1 MHSYRCRTVS
11 LSYNRHVWPVC
22 VSLVTAMSTEGL
34 HNKTGVSS
42 VVTIDTILPQPRFYE
57 LYDVGTGPLY
67 GNSVQSTGT
76 TAVIEAAC
84 SEVTQTF
91 TVVHI

>member
-1 MHSYRCRTVS
+1 M
-11 LSYNRHVWPVC
+11 WPVC

-84 SEVTQTF
+84 SEV
-91 TVVHI
+91 HALHC